1 MGTEG
6 KSWAGSLGTI
16 AKESQTVLWS
26 RKEEIQPASTSQI
39 CKEWKFLRSVMK
51 SLREIHVE
59 QGQDQQ
65 TGVWEVIGLWRVQ
78 IEFSVTKSGSDKQS
92 RVLSNQA
99 SRRSGVGWKGNQTYT
114 DRVER
119 EWEK

>member
-6 KSWAGSLGTI
+6 KSWAGSGGTI

-51 SLREIHVE
+51 SLREI
-59 QGQDQQ
+59 QGNKDK
-65 TGVWEVIGLWRVQ
+65 TSRL
-78 IEFSVTKSGSDKQS
+78 EFG
-92 RVLSNQA
+92 
-99 SRRSGVGWKGNQTYT
+99 RSLDFEEYK
-114 DRVER
+114 
-119 EWEK
+119 